1 MSLINDMLRD
11 LDARNAADSERN
23 GLANNVRALPNQRE
37 RRIHPALLALSML
50 VLAGGLAWRL
60 LQPVEPK
67 HAPAHAKPATVAAP
81 EAPAVPA
88 TEEAPIPVPPIEQ
101 ALAHAEPTAP
111 PTALTPTAQAA
122 TDLRLETSISNPPA
136 HKPVVAPVDTVTA
149 AAPSTSKVAG
159 AAPVNTAPP
168 ATQPSASAKPHSA
181 TTAQISKQ
189 PTLAA
194 STTEQ
199 AEAEY
204 QRAVAALRRGAAGEA
219 GDLLRAAL
227 KLNPAHVA
235 ARQTLLAQLVEQKQW
250 QNAETLAL
258 DGVGLLPHRSDW
270 AMLAARIMY
279 EQGDTDEALDT
290 LNQYAA
296 AGRQNADYQ
305 ILHALLLQRAGRNAD
320 AANCY
325 RTALVLRPN
334 EGRWWY
340 GLGRALDADRR
351 DAEARQAFE
360 KARDTG
366 NLPAELQ
373 QSVERRLRQP

>member
-11 LDARNAADSERN
+11 LDARNAADSERS

-37 RRIHPALLALSML
+37 RRVHPALLALSML

-67 HAPAHAKPATVAAP
+67 HAPVQAKPTA
-81 EAPAVPA
+81 AVPETPVLTA
-88 TEEAPIPVPPIEQ
+88 TEDAPTPVPPIEQ
-101 ALAHAEPTAP
+101 ALNHTEPAAGATAP
-111 PTALTPTAQAA
+111 ASETQAA
-122 TDLRLETSISNPPA
+122 THLRLETSISNPPA
-136 HKPVVAPVDTVTA
+136 PKSASAPVDAATA
-149 AAPSTSKVAG
+149 AAPIMPKVVAAVPVD
-159 AAPVNTAPP
+159 AAPQ
-168 ATQPSASAKPHSA
+168 ATLPSTNAKPRN
-181 TTAQISKQ
+181 TTAAQISKQ
-189 PTLAA
+189 PTQAG

-204 QRAVAALRRGAAGEA
+204 QRAVAALQRGAAGEA
-219 GDLLRAAL
+219 GDLLRSAL
-227 KLNPAHVA
+227 KLNPAHIA
-235 ARQTLLAQLVEQKQW
+235 ARQTLLSQLVEQKQW

-279 EQGDTDEALDT
+279 EQGETDEALDT

-296 AGRQNADYQ
+296 AGRQNTDYQ
-305 ILHALLLQRAGRNAD
+305 ILHALLLQRAGRNSD

-325 RTALVLRPN
+325 RTALALRPN

-360 KARDTG
+360 KAREAG

-373 QSVERRLRQP
+373 QSIERRLRQP